1 MSLGITSAAVSC
13 LVVPNPLLT
22 DVGADI
28 SASAGFST
36 SSIDTVSGRD
46 SVAMFTAELRLART
60 CDLRTTVEVISAQ
73 LTSPGRATSHYGRR
87 NELTG
92 RRNEIR
98 LTSRSTATYVTLRV
112 FLHYLLP
119 LR

>member
-1 MSLGITSAAVSC
+1 MLERIFST
-13 LVVPNPLLT
+13 
-22 DVGADI
+22 
-28 SASAGFST
+28 SAGFST
-36 SSIDTVSGRD
+36 SGIDTVSGRD
-46 SVAMFTAELRLART
+46 SVVMFTAELRLPRT
-60 CDLRTTVEVISAQ
+60 CDLRTTMWVISAR
-73 LTSPGRATSHYGRR
+73 LTSPERATSHYGRR

-98 LTSRSTATYVTLRV
+98 LTSRSTVTYITLRV